1 MLSLEWFSR
10 SLWLVSIPNQAVR
23 AQGFPHPL
31 NAVKMPNK
39 TSAQGQQELAKPLL
53 VLAPVKIY
61 VTDFHFPLAS
71 PRSASESD
79 SSSFEAAVSILELG
93 KCDILCMH
101 FKSQISVSY
110 ISLAFPNLVPTVFQR
125 HMFCY
130 RTTKDEDPNVLGSLV
145 L

>member
-61 VTDFHFPLAS
+61 VTDFHFPLA
-71 PRSASESD
+71 P
-79 SSSFEAAVSILELG
+79 
-93 KCDILCMH
+93 
-101 FKSQISVSY
+101 
-110 ISLAFPNLVPTVFQR
+110 
-125 HMFCY
+125 
-130 RTTKDEDPNVLGSLV
+130 
-145 L
+145 